1 MDHSYRHFP
10 IIICGAG
17 SVGLMLAAE
26 LAFRNQKV
34 LLIEKSPH
42 LNDHPRANA
51 VANRSME
58 YFRRLGIAKS
68 IQDAGIPPDSPA
80 DYYWISHFKGN

>member
-1 MDHSYRHFP
+1 MDHSYSHFP

-58 YFRRLGIAKS
+58 YFRRLGIAKK
-68 IQDAGIPPDSPA
+68 
-80 DYYWISHFKGN
+80 FKMLEFLLIVLLIIIGLVILKVS